1 MIQINKLPYKDF
13 DCLKQPKNE
22 LKAHDNTFQRML
34 KNEIKKLQTEENY
47 K

>member
-1 MIQINKLPYKDF
+1 MIHMEILPRQDF
-13 DCLKQPKNE
+13 NCLKQPKNE
-22 LKAHDNTFQRML
+22 AKTQDNTFQRML